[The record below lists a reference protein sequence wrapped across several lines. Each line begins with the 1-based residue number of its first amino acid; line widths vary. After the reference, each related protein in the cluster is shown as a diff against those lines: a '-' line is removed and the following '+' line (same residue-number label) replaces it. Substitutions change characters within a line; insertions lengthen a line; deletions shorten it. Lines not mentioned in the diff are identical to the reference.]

1 MLLMCVFCFFN
12 KSFSTSLK
20 SVFSENCFTCRYI
33 FDVFLGAG
41 GLHVLLI
48 HHLVL
53 HQPSPGEIRVDII
66 IFLQMKTLGL
76 EEHKLAYYHII
87 SKQQSCN

>member
-1 MLLMCVFCFFN
+1 MFLVYVFFVFFFLVFFVCFFFN

-20 SVFSENCFTCRYI
+20 SVFSENCFTCRCI
-33 FDVFLGAG
+33 FVVFLGAD

-66 IFLQMKTLGL
+66 FFSQMKTLGL
-76 EEHKLAYYHII
+76 EEGK
-87 SKQQSCN
+87 